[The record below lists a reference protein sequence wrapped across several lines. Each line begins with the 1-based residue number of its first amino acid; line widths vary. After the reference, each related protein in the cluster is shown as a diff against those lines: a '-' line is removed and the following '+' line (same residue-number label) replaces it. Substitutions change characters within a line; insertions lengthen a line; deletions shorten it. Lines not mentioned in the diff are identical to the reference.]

1 MLQSDREALHYD
13 VVANTAR
20 KIEKVANDLAK
31 LYRESYF
38 NSEKA
43 QLRKKHLEQ
52 YFNELSL
59 YLEKHL

>member
-1 MLQSDREALHYD
+1 MLQSDREAMHYD

-20 KIEKVANDLAK
+20 KIEKVANDLAN
-31 LYRESYF
+31 LYRASYF
-38 NSEKA
+38 NDERA

-59 YLEKHL
+59 YLEKQL